1 MIEPRTENLLSR
13 ISESYVHAKK
23 KKNLLRK
30 LLSPI
35 VDLQLLSP
43 AHPRLI
49 IFFRGQISSFFEKQP
64 ETICFVFIRRLVQF

>member
-23 KKNLLRK
+23 MKNLLRK

-43 AHPRLI
+43 ATRD
-49 IFFRGQISSFFEKQP
+49 
-64 ETICFVFIRRLVQF
+64 